1 MIVWYLMFSVWRE
14 NTMLKLSQVKT
25 FVIVQS
31 DDDDG
36 DGGGDGDDESYN
48 CTLFFCITWLLSCVV
63 KLTILA
69 T

>member
-1 MIVWYLMFSVWRE
+1 
-14 NTMLKLSQVKT
+14 MLKLSQVKT

-48 CTLFFCITWLLSCVV
+48 CTLFFCIT
-63 KLTILA
+63 
-69 T
+69 